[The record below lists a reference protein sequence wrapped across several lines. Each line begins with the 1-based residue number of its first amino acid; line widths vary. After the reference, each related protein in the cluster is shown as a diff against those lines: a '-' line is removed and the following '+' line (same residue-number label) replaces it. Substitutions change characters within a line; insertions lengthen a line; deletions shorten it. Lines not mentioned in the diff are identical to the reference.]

1 MDAYIA
7 EIRVFGCNFA
17 PKNWAQC
24 NGQLLAIAS
33 NTALFSLLGI
43 TYGGNGT
50 STFALPNLQGQAAI
64 GQGQGNGLTG
74 YVIGE
79 TVGSANVSLLGNEMP
94 AHAHPVN
101 CFNDAGTDPSPANNV
116 LAASG
121 TDSRANVLY
130 SANTAAPVAMN
141 FQQLANT
148 GASAPHNNMSPYVAM
163 NYCIALQGIY
173 PQRP

>member
-1 MDAYIA
+1 MDAFIA

-33 NTALFSLLGI
+33 NTALFSLIGT

-50 STFALPNLQGQAAI
+50 SNFALPNLQGQTAI
-64 GQGQGNGLTG
+64 GQGQGSGLTD

-79 TVGSANVSLLGNEMP
+79 TVGSANVSLLSSEMP
-94 AHAHPVN
+94 AHTHPVN
-101 CFNDAGTDPSPANNV
+101 CFNDAGTDPGTSGNV

-130 SANTAAPVAMN
+130 SATVTAPVAMN

-148 GASAPHNNMSPYVAM
+148 GISAPHNNMSPYVAM
-163 NYCIALQGIY
+163 NYCIALQGVF